1 MRDDAGLFD
10 VDSVRRFEVAARASL
25 AEGVLMERAGQAAW
39 RALLDN
45 WPQARRIVVACGPG
59 GNGGD
64 GYVLARHAL
73 EAGRDVRVVAMDA
86 REPTHVEA
94 RVARAR
100 FEAAGG
106 SVAVFEGAVPASDLV
121 VDAVLGI
128 GLSGAPSPAAAA
140 MIVAINA
147 QRAPVLALDVPSGLA
162 ESDVGGATVRADVT
176 LEFLLPKRF
185 LRTGPA
191 LDACGRLRLAS
202 LDVPLSDGHVV
213 PAAHAIDAADLAAR
227 LPRRRRDSH
236 KGSHGR
242 VLCIGGDSGSGGA
255 ILMCAEAAVR
265 AGAGLVR
272 VHTRPEHVAPLL
284 TRLPEA
290 MVSADAV
297 DIEWPDVVAIGPGL
311 GRQAWGRALW
321 DSVRSADRPIVVDAD
336 ALNLLAL
343 DPTPLPASAILTP
356 HPGEA
361 ARLLGT
367 DIADVQRDRFRAL
380 DRLVDRF
387 GCTVVLKGAG
397 TLVGAPAATPV
408 LVEAGGPALAT
419 GGTGDVLTGVIAALL
434 AQGHTPFD
442 AACTGA
448 LLHAASGDAA
458 SVDGERGLRATD
470 LMPHLRRLANP

>member
-1 MRDDAGLFD
+1 MREDADLFD
-10 VDSVRRFEVAARASL
+10 VDSARRFEVAARAPL
-25 AEGVLMERAGQAAW
+25 AEGALMERAGQAAW
-39 RALLDN
+39 RALLDH
-45 WPQARRIVVACGPG
+45 WPQAHRIVVACGPG

-73 EAGRDVRVVAMDA
+73 EAGRDVRVVALDA

-100 FEAAGG
+100 FEATGG
-106 SVAVFEGAVPASDLV
+106 PVAVFDGAVPVGDVV

-128 GLSGAPSPAAAA
+128 GLTGAPSPAAAA
-140 MIVAINA
+140 MIDAINA
-147 QRAPVLALDVPSGLA
+147 QPAPVLALDVPSGLV
-162 ESDVGGATVRADVT
+162 ETDVAGAAVRADVT

-191 LDACGRLRLAS
+191 LDACGRLRIAP
-202 LDVPLSDGHVV
+202 LDVPVSNGHVV
-213 PAAHAIDAADLAAR
+213 PAAHAIDRADLAAR
-227 LPRRRRDSH
+227 LPHRRRDSH

-255 ILMCAEAAVR
+255 ILMCAEAALRV
-265 AGAGLVR
+265 GAGLVR
-272 VHTRPEHVAPLL
+272 VHTRPEHAAPLL
-284 TRLPEA
+284 ARLPEA
-290 MVSADAV
+290 MVSVEAV
-297 DIEWPDVVAIGPGL
+297 DTGWPDVIAIGPGL

-321 DSVRSADRPIVVDAD
+321 EAVRSADRPMVVDAD

-343 DPTPLPASAILTP
+343 DPAPMPASAILTP

-361 ARLLGT
+361 ARLLDT
-367 DIADVQRDRFRAL
+367 DIPSVQRDRFHAL

-397 TLVGAPAATPV
+397 TLVGAPALQPV
-408 LVEAGGPALAT
+408 LVDAGGPALAT

-434 AQGHTPFD
+434 AQGHAPFD

-458 SVDGERGLRATD
+458 ALDGERGLRATD